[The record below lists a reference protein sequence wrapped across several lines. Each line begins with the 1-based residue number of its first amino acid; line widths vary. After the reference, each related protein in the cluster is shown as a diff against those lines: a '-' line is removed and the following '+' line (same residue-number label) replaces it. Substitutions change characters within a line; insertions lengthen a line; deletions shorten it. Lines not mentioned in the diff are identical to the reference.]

1 MNWIEQ
7 VTILDLLVK
16 GLIVGVVVSAP
27 LGPVG
32 VLCIQ
37 RTLNKGR
44 WYGFV
49 TGLGAAL
56 SDIGYALITG
66 YGMSFMDDF
75 LAKNQVLLQIIG
87 SIMLFFFGIYTFR
100 SNPVQSIRPVSSTPG
115 SYLHNFVTAFFV
127 TLSNPLIIFL
137 FIGLFARFSFVM
149 PGSPI
154 GFQLVGYLAIVLG
167 ALLWWFGI
175 TYFVNKVRTR
185 FNLRGIWILNRVI
198 GIVVMLISVAGFIY
212 TILGKRCT
220 DKETYLV
227 YHTLVFNFLIIN
239 FNLKSMFVSKQ
250 LKEKNIA
257 EYLIYMWQI
266 EDLIRANGCDMEKIK
281 STIIAPYPLTE
292 EQKAEL
298 TQWYMD
304 LIEMM
309 RHEGI
314 MEKGHLQIN
323 KNIITW
329 LTDLHLQL
337 LRSPKFPYYNSAYY
351 KVLPYIVEL
360 RAKGADK
367 EEPEL
372 ETCFEALYGILLLKL
387 QKKEISE
394 ETRKA
399 QEAISTLL
407 AMLSNYY
414 IEDKKE
420 NWNSNK

>member
-1 MNWIEQ
+1 MLIKEQ
-7 VTILDLLVK
+7 QLRGYVQDILRRA
-16 GLIVGVVVSAP
+16 GASEEEAEIVSEE
-27 LGPVG
+27 L
-32 VLCIQ
+32 
-37 RTLNKGR
+37 
-44 WYGFV
+44 
-49 TGLGAAL
+49 
-56 SDIGYALITG
+56 
-66 YGMSFMDDF
+66 
-75 LAKNQVLLQIIG
+75 
-87 SIMLFFFGIYTFR
+87 
-100 SNPVQSIRPVSSTPG
+100 VQSN
-115 SYLHNFVTAFFV
+115 L
-127 TLSNPLIIFL
+127 
-137 FIGLFARFSFVM
+137 
-149 PGSPI
+149 
-154 GFQLVGYLAIVLG
+154 LG
-167 ALLWWFGI
+167 VDSHGI
-175 TYFVNKVRTR
+175 
-185 FNLRGIWILNRVI
+185 LRIP
-198 GIVVMLISVAGFIY
+198 
-212 TILGKRCT
+212 
-220 DKETYLV
+220 
-227 YHTLVFNFLIIN
+227 
-239 FNLKSMFVSKQ
+239 Q
-250 LKEKNIA
+250 
-257 EYLIYMWQI
+257 YMWQI

-281 STIIAPYPLTE
+281 STIIASYPLTE

-414 IEDKKE
+414 IEDKKGE
-420 NWNSNK
+420 LEF